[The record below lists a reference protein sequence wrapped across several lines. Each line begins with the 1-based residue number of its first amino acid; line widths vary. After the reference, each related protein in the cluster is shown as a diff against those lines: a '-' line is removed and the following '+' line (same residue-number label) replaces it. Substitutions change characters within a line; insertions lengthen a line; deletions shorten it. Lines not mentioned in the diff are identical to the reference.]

1 MLKHSYPEQV
11 GEVVLFLALDLGETL
26 GGLLLSFEPERDDM
40 LRVEGIVA
48 AYTDALE
55 RTLGAPTGS
64 LQVVDA
70 ETLKEWFV
78 SARENA

>member
-1 MLKHSYPEQV
+1 LKHSYPEQV
-11 GEVVLFLALDLGETL
+11 GEVVLSLALDLGETL

-40 LRVEGIVA
+40 LHVKCIVA

-55 RTLGAPTGS
+55 RTLGAPRGS
-64 LQVVDA
+64 LQLVDD

-78 SARENA
+78 SARDNV